1 LPVEDAVK
9 NQITSLIERS
19 RQLMVGDSEYGQA
32 LSAAQKQECSAWM
45 ASALHV
51 VHLVCP
57 NTENAYRKRA
67 EKIAGKNSGWAINSD
82 VGEFGFL
89 LSALYKD
96 IEQGLLASVADRAR
110 AETFDNFLDHAKEYL
125 KENLKNEAGVISG
138 VVFEDSLRRVCR
150 KNGIEDKGEK
160 LDNLISEL
168 AKKDIISQAKAKR
181 ARAAAHVRAKATH
194 AQWDEFDLNDVK
206 GTIDFTEEL
215 ILAHLDT

>member
-1 LPVEDAVK
+1 MPVEDAVR

-19 RQLMVGDSEYGQA
+19 RQLKVGDREYDQA
-32 LSAAQKQECSAWM
+32 LSAEQIQECSGWM

-57 NTENAYRKRA
+57 NPENAYRKRA
-67 EKIAGKNSGWAINSD
+67 EKIAGKDSGWTINSD

-125 KENLKNEAGVISG
+125 KENLKNEAGVIAG

-150 KNGIEDKGEK
+150 KNGIKDKGEK
-160 LDNLISEL
+160 LDSLISEL
-168 AKKDIISQAKAKR
+168 AKKDIISQAKSKR
-181 ARAAAHVRAKATH
+181 ARAAAHVRTKATH